1 MRSPRFRD
9 TNSVGSYKLLFL
21 LAIIAACFCPTVAFG
36 QTVINDN
43 WTGGGVGALCD
54 GTFSNGCWSNPANW
68 SNGVPNNSSDGTT
81 VYNVIIDSGGTDNA
95 ILDMNVTINSL
106 VLGGTKGTA
115 VSTLSSETNKTLDI
129 TGSLTVDKEGKLDF
143 KEDALTVS
151 GNTIVAGRLFDAN
164 GTFSFNT
171 LTNSATISITGV
183 KNFPAVFEAASI
195 ANTGT
200 IDLGGD
206 STLNSAGIYTQT
218 KGTTS
223 LTGPA
228 EISAASFSIGG
239 GTIHGSGTITGD
251 VNLTG
256 SKMVPV
262 LTHANSIFYNGFTV
276 SGNFTET
283 NKSNLTEVFGV
294 DDPLT
299 TAFPE
304 MSGMADVNGTLTVTM
319 SDGDTTYVGQTSPVV
334 VAQGGIIGTFTTLN
348 LPTPPAGASWQINY
362 NGVYNSYP
370 AIVITVVAN

>member
-9 TNSVGSYKLLFL
+9 TNSVGSYKVLFL
-21 LAIIAACFCPTVAFG
+21 LATIAACFCPTVAFG
-36 QTVINDN
+36 QTVVNDN
-43 WTGGGVGALCD
+43 WTGGGVGALCA

-129 TGSLTVDKEGKLDF
+129 TGSLTVNKEGKLDF

-200 IDLGGD
+200 IDVGGD
-206 STLNSAGIYTQT
+206 STLNCAGIYTQT

-228 EISAASFSIGG
+228 SISAASFSVNG
-239 GTIHGSGTITGD
+239 GTIHGSGTITAD

-262 LTHANSIFYNGFTV
+262 RTHANSIFYNGFTV
-276 SGNFTET
+276 SGNFMGT
-283 NKSNLTEVFGV
+283 NKSNLMEVFGV
-294 DDPLT
+294 DYPLT

-319 SDGDTTYVGQTSPVV
+319 SNGYTTYVGQTSPVV
-334 VAQGGIIGTFTTLN
+334 VAQAGIIGTFTTLN

-362 NGVYNSYP
+362 NAVYNNYP